1 MTEKEKRIYET
12 LFNISKGCSRLLI
25 VYGTCDG
32 CPFRTDNLSCVLELL
47 ANELADE
54 PRFWDLERIKE
65 LIEL

>member
-1 MTEKEKRIYET
+1 MTETDKRIYDT
-12 LFNISKGCSRLLI
+12 LFDISKGCSRLLI

-32 CPFRTDNLSCVLELL
+32 CPFKTDDSCCVLELL
-47 ANELADE
+47 GNELAKE